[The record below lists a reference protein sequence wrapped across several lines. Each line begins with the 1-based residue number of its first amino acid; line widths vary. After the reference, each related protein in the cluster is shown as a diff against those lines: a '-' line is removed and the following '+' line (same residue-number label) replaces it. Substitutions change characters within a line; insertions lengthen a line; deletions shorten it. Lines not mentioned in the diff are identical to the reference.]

1 MLFRKLQMIKKFKI
15 EYEHTSNKYSFLKE
29 NPCLVFP
36 LKTFCGNI
44 QACILHQNPPFFIKH
59 GQTWLSEEGHEAN
72 I

>member
-36 LKTFCGNI
+36 LKHAFCTKI
-44 QACILHQNPPFFIKH
+44 PLFFIKH